1 MAQESFD
8 VDGVTYVTT
17 SATTVSARGGASTL
31 TSLVIP
37 ETVIHAGQTYAVT
50 DIGDDAFK
58 DCPLKEVTLPSTL
71 LTFGREPF
79 NGSNG
84 LVITSHAVQ
93 APTSTNWGR
102 IASDSEKCTL

>member
-1 MAQESFD
+1 MKRIIFTLLFLPTVWISVAQESFD

-58 DCPLKEVTLPSTL
+58 TQFHSL
-71 LTFGREPF
+71 
-79 NGSNG
+79 
-84 LVITSHAVQ
+84 
-93 APTSTNWGR
+93 
-102 IASDSEKCTL
+102 